1 MDPSWK
7 LWEYHGEDH
16 GDMELRG
23 RWKLWP
29 KRVLKRMPQKFLE
42 NTSGSLVRRCSEM
55 ASSYFW
61 IWLYF
66 SRPSNDWFM
75 FLTFAHAF
83 GQSELLYILES
94 VWKRN
99 GYCRTALHQFL
110 PEIPTESFHLW
121 NFASRHSPHPISPA
135 LVSKPRKK
143 VSICAL
149 EPRQFGVSWSLSWFF
164 PNFYG

>member
-61 IWLYF
+61 ICCTFQGHQMIDSCFWPLLMLLGKVN
-66 SRPSNDWFM
+66 SCTCWSPSEKETGTVGQHFINFYPK
-75 FLTFAHAF
+75 FQQRAFTF
-83 GQSELLYILES
+83 EILPA
-94 VWKRN
+94 
-99 GYCRTALHQFL
+99 G
-110 PEIPTESFHLW
+110 IPHIPFPQHW
-121 NFASRHSPHPISPA
+121 
-135 LVSKPRKK
+135 
-143 VSICAL
+143 
-149 EPRQFGVSWSLSWFF
+149 F
-164 PNFYG
+164 PNLGKRCQYVHWNPDNLVCHDP